1 VAAVEQAQPRRV
13 LVAAESV
20 AQDLREQ
27 RAALVPLGQVAVVAG
42 APQTLAAMVVPADR
56 EP

>member
-1 VAAVEQAQPRRV
+1 MAAEVQHQAQAVP
-13 LVAAESV
+13 ESA

-27 RAALVPLGQVAVVAG
+27 RAALVPLGQVAVA
-42 APQTLAAMVVPADR
+42 AEAHQTLAAMVALGDR